1 MIIEL
6 NSEVPVNLEDRPEG
20 FTKTDALEVRA
31 LVVRLRAAGL
41 HVLFAVASDDRA
53 FQYATGDARVLESV
67 AADTHQAL
75 KTVLKRK

>member
-20 FTKTDALEVRA
+20 FTKADALEVRA

-41 HVLFAVASDDRA
+41 HVLFVVASGDRA
-53 FQYATGDARVLESV
+53 FQYATGDARILAEVAGETTEALRRAVLS
-67 AADTHQAL
+67 
-75 KTVLKRK
+75 K